1 MENTFGNK
9 INQTILSDLI
19 QLMQRRQHKEILI
32 CIDKD
37 NLSIPMGAIGE
48 NT

>member
-1 MENTFGNK
+1 
-9 INQTILSDLI
+9 
-19 QLMQRRQHKEILI
+19 MQRQQHKEILI

-37 NLSIPMGAIGE
+37 NLSIPIGAIGAIRE

>member
-1 MENTFGNK
+1 
-9 INQTILSDLI
+9 
-19 QLMQRRQHKEILI
+19 MQRWQHKEILI